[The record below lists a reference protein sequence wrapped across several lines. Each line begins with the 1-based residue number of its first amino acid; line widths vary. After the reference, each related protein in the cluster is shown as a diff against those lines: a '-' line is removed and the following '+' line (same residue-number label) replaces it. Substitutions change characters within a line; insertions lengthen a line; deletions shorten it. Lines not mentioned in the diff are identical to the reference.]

1 MDGATHSVRRTAR
14 VIPVDPDGRVL
25 LLRGEDI
32 GGREHW
38 FTIGGAIEAGET
50 PAQAASRELR
60 EETGIRLAPEDL
72 GTACYVGPHA
82 FRYRGS
88 LFAGEATVFAIPVDP
103 GTSLSFDGAEADEVI
118 VGSRWFK
125 PDALA
130 TEPDSRPPLRVL
142 LRAAAAHVA
151 ALAGDVG
158 SPP

>member
-1 MDGATHSVRRTAR
+1 M
-14 VIPVDPDGRVL
+14 
-25 LLRGEDI
+25 
-32 GGREHW
+32 
-38 FTIGGAIEAGET
+38 
-50 PAQAASRELR
+50 
-60 EETGIRLAPEDL
+60 
-72 GTACYVGPHA
+72 
-82 FRYRGS
+82 
-88 LFAGEATVFAIPVDP
+88 DP

-130 TEPDSRPPLRVL
+130 TEPDSRPPLHVL